1 MFSKISQISQGTTC
15 IGVFPTQ
22 VISWEFSKFSR
33 IPILKN
39 ICERLLLKFGKFIL
53 ELWYYY
59 CGDIVKC
66 RSLSK
71 NAFHKM
77 QKHGVTITPQSNDN
91 GFQPS
96 ITWNKKNL
104 SMQVV
109 PVTYIRESYLQ
120 MPLLNFRESF
130 LFRECKN
137 TCSML

>member
-1 MFSKISQISQGTTC
+1 
-15 IGVFPTQ
+15 
-22 VISWEFSKFSR
+22 
-33 IPILKN
+33 
-39 ICERLLLKFGKFIL
+39 
-53 ELWYYY
+53 
-59 CGDIVKC
+59 
-66 RSLSK
+66 
-71 NAFHKM
+71 M
-77 QKHGVTITPQSNDN
+77 QKHGVGKIPQSNDN
-91 GFQPS
+91 GFQSS